1 MNRRWWV
8 GASVAAVL
16 AAAGVLVMPASSAAQ
31 VGSSRGKLS
40 DGAAY
45 RIDIPYK
52 YNGTVLVYSHGLVPP
67 GQPDQPELAPDET
80 TATALLARGYAL
92 AGTAYGSG
100 YAVEAAVREQTELA
114 GIARLGLGGTSR
126 VVAWGSSQGGL
137 ISLALA
143 ERTASGFDG
152 ALSACGID
160 AGTVGLWDTYL
171 DTMLVIKTL
180 IAPDLTLVHDRDPAG
195 TRDRLLAALNQ
206 AQTTPQGQARI
217 ALAAA
222 MTGMPGWSGA
232 GTPRPDAGDDG
243 AAESAQLSYLTDLV
257 GTMMTLGRADV
268 EQHAG
273 GNPSSNTRIDYAKQ
287 LKWSTDRD
295 EVQRLYAA
303 AGLDLTADLHR
314 LAKAPRVHADS
325 SARRYANRFA
335 TPSGRL
341 HGRPVVTLHGT
352 GDGAVAPE
360 HEDAYRRAV
369 TRSGNGTLLQ
379 QFFVD
384 RAGHCTFTP
393 AELVT
398 AVDVLDQRLRSG
410 RPEPVST
417 SELVSRA
424 TKLGPDLNGVRI
436 DGQFIP
442 VAPGFVDRS
451 AGVFLRDVSSH
462 PGMHRSAV
470 PTGDR
475 RARVQ

>member
-1 MNRRWWV
+1 M
-8 GASVAAVL
+8 S
-16 AAAGVLVMPASSAAQ
+16 P
-31 VGSSRGKLS
+31 
-40 DGAAY
+40 
-45 RIDIPYK
+45 I
-52 YNGTVLVYSHGLVPP
+52 
-67 GQPDQPELAPDET
+67 
-80 TATALLARGYAL
+80 
-92 AGTAYGSG
+92 
-100 YAVEAAVREQTELA
+100 
-114 GIARLGLGGTSR
+114 
-126 VVAWGSSQGGL
+126 
-137 ISLALA
+137 
-143 ERTASGFDG
+143 
-152 ALSACGID
+152 
-160 AGTVGLWDTYL
+160 
-171 DTMLVIKTL
+171 
-180 IAPDLTLVHDRDPAG
+180 
-195 TRDRLLAALNQ
+195 
-206 AQTTPQGQARI
+206 
-217 ALAAA
+217 
-222 MTGMPGWSGA
+222 
-232 GTPRPDAGDDG
+232 
-243 AAESAQLSYLTDLV
+243 
-257 GTMMTLGRADV
+257 
-268 EQHAG
+268 
-273 GNPSSNTRIDYAKQ
+273 
-287 LKWSTDRD
+287 DRD
-295 EVQRLYAA
+295 EVRRLYAA

-341 HGRPVVTLHGT
+341 HGRPVVTLHDT